1 MLVKIRYS
9 LILISGFLCSFET
22 KSKEIPAFPG
32 AEGYGMYT
40 VGGRGGRVIKVR
52 NLNDSGDGSLRA
64 AVEAKGPRIV
74 IFDVSGT
81 IELKSRLKIQNGY
94 LTIAG
99 QTAPGDGICLKN
111 YEVFLDASEEVIIR
125 YIRFR
130 MGDEARNRGMRLAAK
145 RTGTS

>member
-9 LILISGFLCSFET
+9 LILIFGFLCSFET

-64 AVEAKGPRIV
+64 AVESNPFACSYRIC
-74 IFDVSGT
+74 IF
-81 IELKSRLKIQNGY
+81 IYLKTRVHQGLVHRPIDLQFYCQQLFHWRQS
-94 LTIAG
+94 
-99 QTAPGDGICLKN
+99 
-111 YEVFLDASEEVIIR
+111 
-125 YIRFR
+125 
-130 MGDEARNRGMRLAAK
+130 
-145 RTGTS
+145 